1 MKFPR
6 EKIVAVW
13 PFFLIQ
19 QHVVIII
26 IIIDYFYY
34 IILQYIMRKLENWE
48 CVMHLLEASE
58 EGRGE
63 ADEMQNK
70 N

>member
-1 MKFPR
+1 MLLLLLLLLYR
-6 EKIVAVW
+6 L
-13 PFFLIQ
+13 FLLL
-19 QHVVIII
+19 
-26 IIIDYFYY
+26 Y
-34 IILQYIMRKLENWE
+34 IIMRKLENWE
-48 CVMHLLEASE
+48 SVMHLLEASE

>member
-1 MKFPR
+1 MLF
-6 EKIVAVW
+6 
-13 PFFLIQ
+13 
-19 QHVVIII
+19 VIII

-34 IILQYIMRKLENWE
+34 YIIQYIMRKLENWE